1 MRSAEKVTSREL
13 KPLAR
18 ARSGAAFFER
28 SGHVSISRFLEE
40 ELFQSAKV
48 LSEGSCRT
56 GSSGNDAYF
65 GSTMI
70 TFDLA
75 RVGRYWRGAFDK
87 NARERLAHAVE
98 GSVRIHL
105 RAMRLAY
112 AEVARRVS
120 DKPIG
125 TVLVETKV
133 RLSGDFLY
141 LDIDLE
147 APIGISF
154 ISRTS

>member
-1 MRSAEKVTSREL
+1 MIGPAL
-13 KPLAR
+13 
-18 ARSGAAFFER
+18 FER
-28 SGHVSISRFLEE
+28 GGQITISRFLEE

-56 GSSGNDAYF
+56 GPAGNDAYF

-75 RVGRYWRGAFDK
+75 RVGTCWRGAFDK
-87 NARERLAHAVE
+87 NARERLVHAIE

-147 APIGISF
+147 APIGMSF
-154 ISRTS
+154 VSRTS